1 MPRQQSEYAPVP
13 SMQPAGQIR
22 GQLSGVFQQQL
33 RYSQPQCGVQLPPQ
47 YYANT
52 QQQQSYLPHSGGD
65 QSKGMHTE
73 RSERVL
79 LCVVTIL

>member
-1 MPRQQSEYAPVP
+1 MLQQQSEYAPVP

-22 GQLSGVFQQQL
+22 GQLSGVFQQQI
-33 RYSQPQCGVQLPPQ
+33 PPQ
-47 YYANT
+47 YYADT

-73 RSERVL
+73 RSESL
-79 LCVVTIL
+79 LLFVVAMLY